1 MLSKT
6 VPAPWAGFCTR
17 IDTNPCFATARRVVM
32 WWMGGLAAFWCV
44 VATAF
49 VARADVLVLAAT
61 CVVGV
66 VVRCCAVRAL
76 VP

>member
-1 MLSKT
+1 
-6 VPAPWAGFCTR
+6 
-17 IDTNPCFATARRVVM
+17 VVDG
-32 WWMGGLAAFWCV
+32 GGLAAFWCV